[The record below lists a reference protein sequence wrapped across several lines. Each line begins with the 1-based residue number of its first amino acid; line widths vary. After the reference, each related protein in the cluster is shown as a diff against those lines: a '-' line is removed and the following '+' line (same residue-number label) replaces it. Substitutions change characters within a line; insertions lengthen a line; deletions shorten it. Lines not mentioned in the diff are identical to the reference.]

1 MTWTRRLAN
10 IGLAMTTPR
19 ALCLLPALSLVVPAL
34 AQQAADLA
42 PPTQDISVSHV
53 DCTFFG
59 SRRDEYVP
67 TTAGEDLAAMTARST
82 LTTVVTAAL
91 GATRPPARSRT
102 AGRPVLSGDGDSI
115 DDFIFSAMRAG
126 GIAPAAA
133 SEDAEFLRR
142 VTLDLTGRIPTPD
155 EVFAFLGDESPEKRN
170 TAIDRLLVT
179 PQWADRWAM
188 FFGDRFG
195 NTISTSQVNRFIDGR
210 DAFHLFL
217 LESLRDDKP
226 YDQLAREILTS
237 AGNAGGRAFPEFS
250 NLEDAEAAQR
260 DYETYPV
267 TGTPAGYIV
276 GALTTGGP
284 IHDTWDAMAV
294 DTATD
299 FLGIA
304 HMDCLLCHDGAGHLD
319 SLSLWGEQ
327 AKRSEAWGLAAFFS
341 RTAFTRPRIRTTDGS
356 RPYPLRYWV
365 VFDRPRGGAYG
376 LDTTTGNRPERQPQA
391 NGGLPFVTPSYPFE
405 APTSAEPA
413 GDESY
418 RQALGRVV
426 TADPQFARTIVN
438 AVWKEFFSRGLVEP
452 ADRFD
457 PARLDGDN
465 PPPAPWEVQPSH
477 PRLLEFL
484 TQGFI
489 DNGFRLKWLMKEI
502 TSSATYQL
510 SSRYEGTW
518 NPAYEPYFARFQVR
532 RLRAEEIHDAL
543 LTSSGVPVPY
553 IVSQTFGVKFFA
565 MEFPDVQDVPL
576 RLRRGDLLTEFA
588 AIATRFLDD
597 FLRGD
602 RDETPRSGEG
612 AIMQALQLMN
622 SELVVGRVAAEE
634 SILSALLDEQ
644 PDDTLVYLLYVLAL
658 SRPPSE
664 QELAQGVSLLAGGD
678 RRKNAEDLLW
688 SLYNKVDFI
697 FNY

>member
-1 MTWTRRLAN
+1 MTWTLRLRN
-10 IGLAMTTPR
+10 TKTR
-19 ALCLLPALSLVVPAL
+19 ALYLLPALSLLASAL
-34 AQQAADLA
+34 AQQTTDLA
-42 PPTQDISVSHV
+42 LPTQDIGVAHV

-59 SRRDEYVP
+59 SERDHYVP
-67 TTAGEDLAAMTARST
+67 ASAGADLAAMTARWK
-82 LTTVVTAAL
+82 LTTAVTAAL
-91 GATRPPARSRT
+91 GAARPPARSRT
-102 AGRPVLSGDGDSI
+102 ARRPVLSGEGDSI
-115 DDFIFSAMRAG
+115 DDFTFSAMRAE
-126 GIAPAAA
+126 GIAPADP
-133 SEDAEFLRR
+133 SGDPEFLRR

-155 EVFAFLGDESPEKRN
+155 EVFAFLGDTSAEKRDV
-170 TAIDRLLVT
+170 AIDRLLTT

-195 NTISTSQVNRFIDGR
+195 NTIRTSQVNRFLDGR

-217 LESLRDDKP
+217 LESLREEKP
-226 YDQLAREILTS
+226 YDQMAREMLTS
-237 AGNAGGRAFPEFS
+237 AGNASGRAFPEFS
-250 NLEDAEAAQR
+250 NIEDAEAAQR

-267 TGTPAGYIV
+267 AGTPAGYIV

-327 AKRSEAWGLAAFFS
+327 ALRGEAWGLAAFFS

-365 VFDRPRGGAYG
+365 VFDRPRGAYF
-376 LDTTTGNRPERQPQA
+376 LDTTTGNRPERQPRA
-391 NGGLPFVTPSYPFE
+391 NGGVPVLTPSYPFE
-405 APTSAEPA
+405 APTGAEPT
-413 GDESY
+413 GEESY

-438 AVWKEFFSRGLVEP
+438 AVWKEFFSRGIVEP

-477 PRLLEFL
+477 PKLLEFL

-489 DNGFRLKWLMKEI
+489 ENGFKLKWLMKQI

-518 NPAYEPYFARFQVR
+518 SPAYEPFFARFQVR

-553 IVSQTFGVKFFA
+553 IVSPTFGVKFFA

-576 RLRRGDLLTEFA
+576 RLRRGDQLTEFA

-612 AIMQALQLMN
+612 GIMQALQLMN

-634 SILSALLDEQ
+634 SILSILLEDQ

-678 RRKNAEDLLW
+678 RRENAEDLLW

>member
-1 MTWTRRLAN
+1 MIRTMNKATR
-10 IGLAMTTPR
+10 P
-19 ALCLLPALSLVVPAL
+19 LCLLAVSSLIAPAL
-34 AQQAADLA
+34 AQQGTNPE
-42 PPTQDISVSHV
+42 PPTEDVGVSHV

-59 SRRDEYVP
+59 SERDKYVP
-67 TTAGEDLAAMTARST
+67 MTAGEDLAAMTARAK
-82 LTTVVTAAL
+82 LTSAVTAAL
-91 GATRPPARSRT
+91 SSGRLPARSRT
-102 AGRPVLSGDGDSI
+102 GRRPALSGEGDSI
-115 DDFIFSAMRAG
+115 DDFTFSAMRSE

-133 SEDAEFLRR
+133 SGDAEFLRR

-155 EVFAFLGDESPEKRN
+155 EVFAFLDDTSEGKRDA
-170 TAIDRLLVT
+170 AIDRLLDA
-179 PQWADRWAM
+179 PHWADRWAM
-188 FFGDRFG
+188 FFGDRFR
-195 NTISTSQVNRFIDGR
+195 NTIRTSQVNRFLDGR
-210 DAFHLFL
+210 DAFHLYL
-217 LESLRDDKP
+217 LESMREDKP
-226 YDQLAREILTS
+226 YDQMAREMLTA
-237 AGNAGGRAFPEFS
+237 AGNASGRAFPEFS
-250 NLEDAEAAQR
+250 NIEDAEAAQR

-267 TGTPAGYIV
+267 SGTPAGYIV

-299 FLGIA
+299 FLGTA

-327 AKRSEAWGLAAFFS
+327 ALRSEAWGLAAFFS
-341 RTAFTRPRIRTTDGS
+341 KTAFNRPRIRSTDGS
-356 RPYPLRYWV
+356 RPYPLRYWE
-365 VFDRPRGGAYG
+365 VFDVPRAAYL
-376 LDTTTGNRPERQPQA
+376 LDTTTGNRPERQPSA
-391 NGGLPFVTPSYPFE
+391 NGGFPIVTPNYPFE
-405 APTSAEPA
+405 APTGAEPT

-438 AVWKEFFSRGLVEP
+438 ALWNEFFSRGIVEP

-477 PRLLEFL
+477 PKLLEFL

-489 DNGFRLKWLMKEI
+489 DNGFDLKWLMKEI

-576 RLRRGDLLTEFA
+576 RLRRGDQLTEFA

-597 FLRGD
+597 FLRGN
-602 RDETPRSGEG
+602 RDDTPRSGEG
-612 AIMQALQLMN
+612 GIMQALQLMN

-634 SILSALLDEQ
+634 SILSALLEEQ
-644 PDDTLVYLLYVLAL
+644 PDDALVYLLYVLAL

-664 QELAQGVSLLAGGD
+664 QELAEGVSLIAGGD
-678 RRKNAEDLLW
+678 RRENAEDLLW
-688 SLYNKVDFI
+688 SLYNSMGFI

>member
-1 MTWTRRLAN
+1 MTLNPERTH
-10 IGLAMTTPR
+10 IKTR
-19 ALCLLPALSLVVPAL
+19 ALYPLLAL
-34 AQQAADLA
+34 ALLA
-42 PPTQDISVSHV
+42 PAIAQTADPTLPTQDVGVAHV
-53 DCTFFG
+53 DCSFFG
-59 SRRDEYVP
+59 SERDKYMP
-67 TTAGEDLAAMTARST
+67 ATAGEDLAAMTARST
-82 LTTVVTAAL
+82 LTTAVSAAL
-91 GATRPPARSRT
+91 GVPRPPARSRS
-102 AGRPVLSGDGDSI
+102 ASRPISSGPGDSI
-115 DDFIFSAMRAG
+115 DDFTFSAMRAE
-126 GIAPAAA
+126 GIAPAGP
-133 SEDAEFLRR
+133 STDSEFLRR

-155 EVFAFLGDESPEKRN
+155 EVFAFLGDESSEKRD
-170 TAIDRLLVT
+170 TAVDRLLAA

-195 NTISTSQVNRFIDGR
+195 NTIRTSQVNRFLDGR

-226 YDQLAREILTS
+226 YDQMAREMLTS
-237 AGNAGGRAFPEFS
+237 AGITSGRAFPEFS
-250 NLEDAEAAQR
+250 NQEDAEAAQR

-267 TGTPAGYIV
+267 SGTPAGYIV

-294 DTATD
+294 NTATD

-327 AKRSEAWGLAAFFS
+327 AKRSEAWGLSAFFS

-365 VFDRPRGGAYG
+365 VFDRPRGAYG
-376 LDTTTGNRPERQPQA
+376 VDTTTGNRPERQPQA
-391 NGGLPFVTPSYPFE
+391 NEGLPFVTPSYPFT
-405 APTSAEPA
+405 APGGGEPT
-413 GDESY
+413 GEESY
-418 RQALGRVV
+418 REAVGRVV

-438 AVWKEFFSRGLVEP
+438 AVWKEFFSRGIVEP

-457 PARLDGDN
+457 PARLDADD

-477 PRLLEFL
+477 PELLEFL

-489 DNGFRLKWLMKEI
+489 DSGFRLKWLMKEI

-518 NPAYEPYFARFQVR
+518 SAAYEPFFARFQVR

-543 LTSSGVPVPY
+543 VMSSGVPVPY
-553 IVSQTFGVKFFA
+553 LVSPTFGVKFLA

-576 RLRRGDLLTEFA
+576 RLRRGDQLTELA
-588 AIATRFLDD
+588 AVATRFLDD

-612 AIMQALQLMN
+612 GILQALQLMN
-622 SELVVGRVAAEE
+622 SPLVVGRVAAEE
-634 SILSALLDEQ
+634 SILSTLLDEQ
-644 PDDTLVYLLYVLAL
+644 PDDALVYVLYMLAL

-664 QELAQGVSLLAGGD
+664 RELAQGVSLLAAGD
-678 RRKNAEDLLW
+678 RRENAEDLLW

>member
-1 MTWTRRLAN
+1 MTWIHELVNATTR
-10 IGLAMTTPR
+10 P
-19 ALCLLPALSLVVPAL
+19 LCLLAVSSLLSPAL
-34 AQQAADLA
+34 AQQTADFA
-42 PPTQDISVSHV
+42 STTEDIGVAHV
-53 DCTFFG
+53 DCSLFG
-59 SRRDEYVP
+59 SERDKYAP
-67 TTAGEDLAAMTARST
+67 ATAGADLAAMTARST
-82 LTTVVTAAL
+82 LTAAVTAAL
-91 GATRPPARSRT
+91 APTRPPARSRT
-102 AGRPVLSGDGDSI
+102 ARRPVLSGGGDSI
-115 DDFIFSAMRAG
+115 DDFTFSAMRAA

-133 SEDAEFLRR
+133 SGDAEFLRR

-155 EVFAFLGDESPEKRN
+155 EVFAFLDDASPEKRD
-170 TAIDRLLVT
+170 AVIDRLLAT
-179 PQWADRWAM
+179 PHWADRWAM
-188 FFGDRFG
+188 FFGDRFR
-195 NTISTSQVNRFIDGR
+195 NTIRTSQVNRFLDGR
-210 DAFHLFL
+210 DAFHLYL
-217 LESLRDDKP
+217 LESLREDKP
-226 YDQLAREILTS
+226 YDQMAREMLTS
-237 AGNAGGRAFPEFS
+237 AGNASGRAFPEFS
-250 NLEDAEAAQR
+250 NIEDAEAAQR

-267 TGTPAGYIV
+267 AGTPAGYIV

-341 RTAFTRPRIRTTDGS
+341 RTGFNRPRIRSTDGG

-365 VFDRPRGGAYG
+365 VFDRPRSAYG

-391 NGGLPFVTPSYPFE
+391 NSGVPFVTPSYPFE
-405 APTSAEPA
+405 APTGAEPTA
-413 GDESY
+413 DESY

-452 ADRFD
+452 ADQFD
-457 PARLDGDN
+457 PARLDADN
-465 PPPAPWEVQPSH
+465 PPPAPWQVQPSH
-477 PRLLEFL
+477 PKLLEFL

-489 DNGFRLKWLMKEI
+489 ENGFKLKWLMKQI

-597 FLRGD
+597 FLRGN
-602 RDETPRSGEG
+602 RDDTPRSGEG
-612 AIMQALQLMN
+612 GIMQALQLMN

-634 SILSALLDEQ
+634 SILSILLEDQ
-644 PDDTLVYLLYVLAL
+644 PDDALVYSLYLLAL

-664 QELAQGVSLLAGGD
+664 QELAEGVSLIAGGD
-678 RRKNAEDLLW
+678 RRENAEDLLW
-688 SLYNKVDFI
+688 SLYNSIGFI